1 MKDAVYKVEVN
12 QSVYYFLY
20 IYTNIYAD
28 DHYNADIYT
37 HNAI

>member
-1 MKDAVYKVEVN
+1 MKDAVYQVEVN
-12 QSVYYFLY
+12 PSVCLIY
-20 IYTNIYAD
+20 ICTNVYAD